1 LKNKIMEVKVLNKQ
15 GAETGRTV
23 TLSTDIFGV
32 EPNDH
37 AIYLD
42 VKQFMANQRQGTH
55 KTKDRT
61 EISRSTRKIF
71 RQKGTGGAR
80 HGSLKS
86 GIFVGGARIHGPRP
100 RDYSFK
106 LNKKLKRLARISALS
121 YKAKDNQI
129 VVIEDFNMSIPK
141 TSEFVGLLKALNVTG
156 RSLFVTPDTDK
167 NVYLSGRN
175 IEGNTVMRAADL
187 NTYEVLKASS
197 LILTESSISKIEET
211 NKK

>member
-1 LKNKIMEVKVLNKQ
+1 MELKVLNKQ

-23 TLSTDIFGV
+23 TLSKEIFAI

-42 VKQFMANQRQGTH
+42 VKQFLANQRQGTH

-86 GIFVGGARIHGPRP
+86 GIYVGGARIHGPKP

-106 LNKKLKRLARISALS
+106 LNKKLKRLARLSALS
-121 YKAKDNQI
+121 YKAKNQAI
-129 VVIEDFNMSIPK
+129 VVVEDFEMSAPK
-141 TSEFVGLLKALNVTG
+141 TSEFVAMLKALKVSG
-156 RSLFVTPDTDK
+156 RTLFVTPELQK
-167 NVYLSGRN
+167 NLVLSGRN
-175 IEGNTVMRAADL
+175 IEGNTIMRAIDL
-187 NTYEVLKASS
+187 NTYQVMKAHS
-197 LILTESSISKIEET
+197 LILTEKSISKIEEAHS
-211 NKK
+211 K

>member
-1 LKNKIMEVKVLNKQ
+1 MEVKVLNKQ
-15 GAETGRTV
+15 GTETGRSV
-23 TLSTDIFGV
+23 TLPADIFGL

-61 EISRSTRKIF
+61 EIHRSTRKVF

-86 GIFVGGARIHGPRP
+86 GIYVGGARIHGPRP

-106 LNKKLKRLARISALS
+106 LNKKLKQLARFSALS
-121 YKAKDNQI
+121 YKAQEQAI
-129 VVIEDFNMSIPK
+129 LVVEDFEMATPK
-141 TSEFVGLLKALNVTG
+141 TSEFKSLLAALKVNG
-156 RSLFVTPDTDK
+156 RNLFVTPSLNR

-175 IEGNTVMRAADL
+175 IPGNTVMTAGDI
-187 NTYEVLKASS
+187 NTYEVLKAKN
-197 LILTESSISKIEET
+197 LIITESAIAKIQE
-211 NKK
+211 NN

>member
-1 LKNKIMEVKVLNKQ
+1 MTVLEEVETDQALANRLLNYVSSRELGLNGMESPSSVV
-15 GAETGRTV
+15 
-23 TLSTDIFGV
+23 ST
-32 EPNDH
+32 
-37 AIYLD
+37 
-42 VKQFMANQRQGTH
+42 
-55 KTKDRT
+55 
-61 EISRSTRKIF
+61 
-71 RQKGTGGAR
+71 
-80 HGSLKS
+80 
-86 GIFVGGARIHGPRP
+86 
-100 RDYSFK
+100 FK
-106 LNKKLKRLARISALS
+106 LNKKLKRLARIPALS

-129 VVIEDFNMSIPK
+129 VVIEDFNMTNPK

>member
-1 LKNKIMEVKVLNKQ
+1 MEVKVLNKL
-15 GAETGRTV
+15 GTETGRSV
-23 TLSTDIFGV
+23 TLPVDIFGL

-61 EISRSTRKIF
+61 EIHRSTRKVF

-86 GIFVGGARIHGPRP
+86 GIYVGGARIHGPRP

-106 LNKKLKRLARISALS
+106 LNKKLKRLARLSALS
-121 YKAKDNQI
+121 YKAKENSI
-129 VVIEDFNMSIPK
+129 YVVEDIEMNTPK
-141 TSEFVGLLKALNVTG
+141 TSEFVSMLKALNING
-156 RSLFVTPDTDK
+156 RSLFVTPDTNK

-175 IEGNTVMRAADL
+175 IPSNTVMRAADV
-187 NTYEVLKASS
+187 NTYEVLKANS
-197 LILTESSISKIEET
+197 LILTESSIAKLQET
-211 NKK
+211 NTK

>member
-1 LKNKIMEVKVLNKQ
+1 MEVKVLNKQ

-42 VKQFMANQRQGTH
+42 VKQYMANQRQGTH

-129 VVIEDFNMSIPK
+129 VVVEDFNMSNPK

-167 NVYLSGRN
+167 NIYLSGRN

>member
-1 LKNKIMEVKVLNKQ
+1 MEVKVLNKQ

-42 VKQFMANQRQGTH
+42 VKQYMANQRQGTH
-55 KTKDRT
+55 KTKDRA

-129 VVIEDFNMSIPK
+129 VVIEDFNMLNPK
-141 TSEFVGLLKALNVTG
+141 TSEFVVLLKALNVTG

-167 NVYLSGRN
+167 NIYLSGRN

>member
-1 LKNKIMEVKVLNKQ
+1 MEVKVLNKQ

-42 VKQFMANQRQGTH
+42 VKQYMANQRQGTH
-55 KTKDRT
+55 KTKDRA

-106 LNKKLKRLARISALS
+106 LNKKLKRLARISDLS

-129 VVIEDFNMSIPK
+129 VVVEDFNMSNPK

-167 NVYLSGRN
+167 NIYLSGRN

>member
-1 LKNKIMEVKVLNKQ
+1 MKLKVLNKQ

-23 TLSTDIFGV
+23 DLSATVFGI

-42 VKQFMANQRQGTH
+42 VKQYLANQRQGTH

-61 EISRSTRKIF
+61 EISRSTRKVF

-86 GIFVGGARIHGPRP
+86 GIYVGGARIHGPRP

-106 LNKKLKRLARISALS
+106 LNKKLKQLARLSALS
-121 YKAKDNQI
+121 YKAKGESI
-129 VVIEDFNMSIPK
+129 VVVEDFELATPK
-141 TSEFVGLLKALNVTG
+141 TAEFAGMLKALNITG
-156 RSLFVTPDTDK
+156 RSLFVTAEINK

-175 IEGNTVMRAADL
+175 IPGNKILRASDI
-187 NTYEVLKASS
+187 NTYEVMKAGK
-197 LILTESSISKIEET
+197 LILTEKAVASIQDNTEK
-211 NKK
+211 

>member
-1 LKNKIMEVKVLNKQ
+1 MKLKVLNKE

-23 TLSTDIFGV
+23 SLSTEVFGI

-42 VKQFMANQRQGTH
+42 VKQYLANQRQGTH

-61 EISRSTRKIF
+61 EISRSTRKVF

-86 GIFVGGARIHGPRP
+86 GIYVGGARIHGPRP

-121 YKAKDNQI
+121 YKAKGDSI
-129 VVIEDFNMSIPK
+129 LVVEDFDFAAPK

-156 RSLFVTPDTDK
+156 RSLFVTSDLNK

-175 IEGNTVMRAADL
+175 IPGNKVMRATDI
-187 NTYEVLKASS
+187 NTYEVMKAGK
-197 LILTESSISKIEET
+197 LIITEKAVASIQENTEK
-211 NKK
+211 

>member
-1 LKNKIMEVKVLNKQ
+1 MKLKVLNKE
-15 GAETGRTV
+15 GADTGRTI
-23 TLSTDIFGV
+23 TLSSEVFGI

-55 KTKDRT
+55 KSKDRS
-61 EISRSTRKIF
+61 EIDRSTRKVF

-86 GIFVGGARIHGPRP
+86 GIYVGGGRIHGPRP

-106 LNKKLKRLARISALS
+106 LNKKLKRLARLSALS
-121 YKAKDNQI
+121 YKAKGDSI
-129 VVIEDFNMSIPK
+129 VVIEDFDFSTPK
-141 TSEFVGLLKALNVTG
+141 TSEFVGMLKALNVTG
-156 RSLFVTPDTDK
+156 RSLFITPETNK

-175 IEGNTVMRAADL
+175 VPGNQVMRAADI
-187 NTYEVLKASS
+187 NTYEVMKAGK
-197 LILTESSISKIEET
+197 LIITEKAVTSIQE
-211 NKK
+211 NA

>member
-1 LKNKIMEVKVLNKQ
+1 MKLKVLNKE
-15 GAETGRTV
+15 GGETGRSV
-23 TLSTDIFGV
+23 DLSDEIFAI

-42 VKQFMANQRQGTH
+42 VKQYMANQRQGTH

-61 EISRSTRKIF
+61 EIHRSTRKIF

-106 LNKKLKRLARISALS
+106 LNKKLKRLARLSALS
-121 YKAKDNQI
+121 YKAKDNNI
-129 VVIEDFNMSIPK
+129 LVIEDFDMAAPK
-141 TSEFVGLLKALNVTG
+141 THEFAGMLKALNVNG
-156 RSLFVTPDTDK
+156 RSLFVTPEINK

-175 IEGNTVMRAADL
+175 IEGNTVMRAADI
-187 NTYEVLKASS
+187 NTYEVMKAGK
-197 LILTESSISKIEET
+197 LIITEKAIATIQENTEQ
-211 NKK
+211 

>member
-1 LKNKIMEVKVLNKQ
+1 MELKVLNKQ
-15 GAETGRTV
+15 GVETGRTV
-23 TLSTDIFGV
+23 TLSKEIFAI

-42 VKQFMANQRQGTH
+42 VKQFLANQRQGTH

-86 GIFVGGARIHGPRP
+86 GIYVGGARIHGPRP

-106 LNKKLKRLARISALS
+106 LNKKLKQLARFSALS
-121 YKAKDNQI
+121 YKAQEQAI
-129 VVIEDFNMSIPK
+129 LVVEDFDMATPK
-141 TSEFVGLLKALNVTG
+141 TSEFKSLLSALKVNG
-156 RSLFVTPDTDK
+156 RNLFVTPTLNR

-175 IEGNTVMRAADL
+175 IPGNTVMTAGDI
-187 NTYEVLKASS
+187 NTYEVLKAKN
-197 LILTESSISKIEET
+197 LIITESAIAKIQE
-211 NKK
+211 NN

>member
-1 LKNKIMEVKVLNKQ
+1 MIVKVLNKQ
-15 GAETGRTV
+15 GSETGRTV

-61 EISRSTRKIF
+61 EISRSTRKVF

-86 GIFVGGARIHGPRP
+86 GIYVGGARIHGPRP

-129 VVIEDFNMSIPK
+129 FVIEDFTMTTPK
-141 TSEFVGLLKALNVTG
+141 TAEFVGMLKALNVTG

-167 NVYLSGRN
+167 NIYLSGRN
-175 IEGNTVMRAADL
+175 IQGNTVMRAADL

>member
-1 LKNKIMEVKVLNKQ
+1 
-15 GAETGRTV
+15 
-23 TLSTDIFGV
+23 
-32 EPNDH
+32 
-37 AIYLD
+37 
-42 VKQFMANQRQGTH
+42 MANQRQGTH
-55 KTKDRT
+55 KTKDRA

-129 VVIEDFNMSIPK
+129 VVVEDFNMSNPK

-167 NVYLSGRN
+167 NIYLSGRN